1 MTDKNTLWEA
11 MEHLSPD
18 LIEAADAP
26 AAPKR
31 RRRAG
36 KALLI
41 AAAACLALAVGT
53 AAAERLFG
61 FRILEVVNSEE
72 ANYYRL
78 QSQEITP
85 FPVSQFSE
93 TVQDYMENGM
103 PVLETRPADYVAE
116 GSSGVVITYDIPA
129 FDTWEEAA
137 EFIGA
142 DIPLA
147 EESGV
152 LAEGEREGFSVSVTG
167 NAVFFSAKY
176 TLDGYPISLSANIH
190 TEDIRNYSTG
200 AYLGKGDM
208 TTQQLEL
215 TTGSGDGALVYLTT
229 GQQPA
234 CDAYFIHEGIYY
246 NIFIEGAAD
255 TALMEE
261 ILASF

>member
-41 AAAACLALAVGT
+41 AAAACLALAMGT

-103 PVLETRPADYVAE
+103 PVLDTRPADYVAE

-137 EFIGA
+137 AFIGE

-147 EESGV
+147 EESSV
-152 LAEGEREGFSVSVTG
+152 LARGEHRDFH
-167 NAVFFSAKY
+167 VFITSGTSQISTVY
-176 TLDGYPISLSANIH
+176 TLDGYSIMFTANIDA
-190 TEDIRNYSTG
+190 EGSEPYETG
-200 AYLGKGDM
+200 AFLGNGDM
-208 TTQQLEL
+208 NTTQKTCSL
-215 TTGSGDGALVYLTT
+215 GSGGEALVYLTQG
-229 GQQPA
+229 GQST
-234 CDAYFIHEGIYY
+234 CDAYFIQDGIYY
-246 NIFIEGAAD
+246 NIFIDGAAD